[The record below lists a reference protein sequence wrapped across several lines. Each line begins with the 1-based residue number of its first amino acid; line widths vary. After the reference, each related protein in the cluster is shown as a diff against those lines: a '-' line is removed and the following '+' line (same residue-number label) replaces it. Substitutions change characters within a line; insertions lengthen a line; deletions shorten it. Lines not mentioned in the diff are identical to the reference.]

1 MSTAT
6 VVSERQKRKNRNQR
20 DGRAS
25 YYWYTIPGIL
35 AFAAVIG
42 YPLFKN
48 VKTSFYKWNG
58 YGTPRYIGWK
68 NYVDLYHDQTFWVSF
83 AHAAEFIAA
92 MSLIPTVL
100 GLLFG
105 ALIFDFVSPYFGQ
118 GWTTFV
124 RASLFMPQ
132 IIPITVI
139 SILWNWLLSPN
150 TGVFNTVLKSVG
162 IHNPPNWLGNS
173 HTAVLAISIML
184 IWIQIGY
191 TVTIFITGMGRI
203 DPALHEAA
211 SLDGATWWQRFRV
224 ITLSQ
229 LAPEISIV
237 ILTTA
242 VAAIKI
248 FAPVQIMTG
257 GGPGTS
263 TYVPAFFS
271 YFNFFTTQKVGYGSA
286 IATVLMILLSIFS
299 IALFRFQNRKG
310 ADL

>member
-1 MSTAT
+1 MSTEIVAT
-6 VVSERQKRKNRNQR
+6 AHQKRVNSSRR
-20 DGRAS
+20 DSRSS
-25 YYWYTIPGIL
+25 YYWYLIPGI
-35 AFAAVIG
+35 FFFVAVIA
-42 YPLFKN
+42 YPLYQN
-48 VKTSFYKWNG
+48 VKTSFYHWNG

-68 NYVDLYHDQTFWVSF
+68 NYIDLFHDATFWASF

-92 MSLIPTVL
+92 MSLIPTLL
-100 GLLFG
+100 GLFFG

-203 DPALHEAA
+203 DPSLHEAA
-211 SLDGATWWQRFRV
+211 SLDGASWWQRFRV
-224 ITLSQ
+224 ITLTQ

-237 ILTTA
+237 VLTTA

-286 IATVLMILLSIFS
+286 IATVLMIILSIL
-299 IALFRFQNRKG
+299 AVGMFRFQNRRG